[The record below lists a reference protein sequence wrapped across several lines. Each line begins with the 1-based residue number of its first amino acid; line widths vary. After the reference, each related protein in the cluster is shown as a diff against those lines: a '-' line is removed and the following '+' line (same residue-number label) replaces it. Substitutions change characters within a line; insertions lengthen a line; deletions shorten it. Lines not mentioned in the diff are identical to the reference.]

1 MSETGETSGTQLGPY
16 TLDHLRGRGGMGEVY
31 QAVDTRKDRVVA
43 LKVLTPQLADDS
55 AFRERFL
62 RESQIAARLNDP
74 HVVPIHDFGEI
85 DGRLFL
91 DMRLVAGD
99 DLRAALRSTGPLPAR
114 RAVHI
119 VEQVA
124 SALDSAHRSGLV
136 HRDVKPDNILLADD
150 DFAYLVDFGL
160 AQAVGDSRLTS
171 TGSAVGSFGYMAP
184 ERFGA
189 AGVGPAADVY
199 ALTCVLFECLSG
211 TQPFSATSIEQLI
224 GAHLHQ
230 PPPLLHNAFD
240 AVIAKGMAKNPD
252 DRYPSAGALAHAARA
267 ALDGTVVSAALDGT
281 VVSAPT
287 LAPLAGNHPA
297 YHQTMVGTPSSPSY
311 PGPTPYP
318 PAPPARQ
325 EKRSVLQLAMGA
337 LIAVLLVVLAGTV
350 WAFTRTSEDTAT
362 TTAASTTPNVGPL
375 TTGDVTTT
383 VTAVST
389 PLAPTTPP
397 PTYPTPTTTEAPSR
411 GSGDLGLSTP
421 ITRPDCDGSYAAFVY
436 NATSPGQYASEIAT
450 ALANNPGASYL
461 RTDQSCSS
469 LRQSLNGNPI
479 YAVYYPGTLAT
490 VCATKA
496 RIGGETYAR
505 RLDNATAVGVEV
517 C

>member
-1 MSETGETSGTQLGPY
+1 MPDTGATNDNELGPYQLGP
-16 TLDHLRGRGGMGEVY
+16 LLGRGGMGEVY
-31 QAVDTRKDRVVA
+31 RAVDSRKDRVVA
-43 LKVLTPQLADDS
+43 LKVLAPQLADDA

-91 DMRLVAGD
+91 DMRLVDGH
-99 DLRAALRSTGPLPAR
+99 DLRTTLRSIGPLPAR
-114 RAVHI
+114 RAVHVI
-119 VEQVA
+119 GQIA
-124 SALDSAHRSGLV
+124 SALDSAHRSGLI

-160 AQAVGDSRLTS
+160 AQAAGDARLTS
-171 TGSAVGSFGYMAP
+171 TGSAVGSFAYMAP

-189 AGVGPAADVY
+189 VGVGPASDVY

-211 TQPFSATSIEQLI
+211 SQPFSATSIEQLI

-267 ALDGTVVSAALDGT
+267 ALDGGVT
-281 VVSAPT
+281 SAPT
-287 LAPLAGNHPA
+287 IAPIAAGHGA
-297 YHQTMVGTPSSPSY
+297 YHQTMVGTPSHPSY
-311 PGPTPYP
+311 PASNPYP
-318 PAPPARQ
+318 PAPQ
-325 EKRSVLQLAMGA
+325 QKRSVLHLALGA

-350 WAFTRTSEDTAT
+350 WAFTRTSDDAAT
-362 TTAASTTPNVGPL
+362 TTAASTIPSDGPPTVNV
-375 TTGDVTTT
+375 TTGITTT
-383 VTAVST
+383 TITA
-389 PLAPTTPP
+389 APTTG
-397 PTYPTPTTTEAPSR
+397 TATTAPETR
-411 GSGDLGLSTP
+411 GVGDLGLSTP
-421 ITRPDCDGSYAAFVY
+421 ITRPACDGGYAAFVY
-436 NATSPGQYASEIAT
+436 NATAPGQYATEVAT
-450 ALANNPGASYL
+450 ALANHPGASYL

-469 LRQSLNGNPI
+469 LRQSLDGNPI
-479 YAVYYPGTLAT
+479 YAVYYPGDLTT

-496 RIGGETYAR
+496 RVGGDTYAR
-505 RLDNATAVGVEV
+505 RLDDSTAVGVEV